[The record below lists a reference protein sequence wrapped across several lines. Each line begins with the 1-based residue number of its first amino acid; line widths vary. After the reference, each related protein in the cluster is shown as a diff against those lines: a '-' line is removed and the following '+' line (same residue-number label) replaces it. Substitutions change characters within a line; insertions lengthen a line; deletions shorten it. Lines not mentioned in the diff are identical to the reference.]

1 MKVDLFLMF
10 KIEIDINPILQKI
23 NLTKDPV
30 ERCIFKKS
38 AIESKKNIIVN
49 ITITNKQDFFMG
61 FKKLVCYSTEIKYMI
76 FR

>member
-49 ITITNKQDFFMG
+49 ITITNK
-61 FKKLVCYSTEIKYMI
+61 
-76 FR
+76 